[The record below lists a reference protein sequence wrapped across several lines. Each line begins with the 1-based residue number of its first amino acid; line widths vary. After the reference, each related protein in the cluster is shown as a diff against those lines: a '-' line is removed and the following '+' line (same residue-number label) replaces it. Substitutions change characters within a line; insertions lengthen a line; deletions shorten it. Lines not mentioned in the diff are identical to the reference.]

1 MAKLITDFEELFKE
15 NFTDRDKNYTL
26 EKALKYWKKIADSK
40 SIRSEVME
48 IAINRMFSRLAHGDK
63 FDDECPCG
71 CGGLGIATTFIH
83 SVVVDMLAMDKDIQT
98 KTAEILNDRFKVVIE
113 AQMKKISK
121 TDKEFVKMNRPPLM
135 DRNPVLKPIKKAWT
149 WLMTEEE

>member
-1 MAKLITDFEELFKE
+1 MKLITDYSELFKV
-15 NFTDRDKNYTL
+15 NFTDRDQNYTL
-26 EKALKYWKKIADSK
+26 ERAMKYWKKIADSK
-40 SIRSEVME
+40 SIHSEVME
-48 IAINRMFSRLAHGDK
+48 VAINRVFSRLAHGEK
-63 FDDECPCG
+63 FPDACDCG
-71 CGGLGIATTFIH
+71 CSGGGVATSFIH
-83 SVVVDMLAMDKDIQT
+83 AVIVDMLAMDKDIQT

-121 TDKEFVKMNRPPLM
+121 TDKEFIKMNRPPLM